1 MVITSRTRNAVVGK
15 PARGFESHPLRNRR
29 RRAYAQHMLCV
40 FVCVHEGGMR
50 TPREECE
57 ASAFVIYTDLTY
69 NKVGVKGQKI

>member
-1 MVITSRTRNAVVGK
+1 MRSSG
-15 PARGFESHPLRNRR
+15 NRR
-29 RRAYAQHMLCV
+29 VGSNPTLSVTDNAKHMHSICFAF

>member
-1 MVITSRTRNAVVGK
+1 
-15 PARGFESHPLRNRR
+15 
-29 RRAYAQHMLCV
+29 
-40 FVCVHEGGMR
+40 MR